1 MLQEKLGTS
10 ADIESVKS
18 VRKGSQTEAVS
29 PVKGPRHGLRV
40 KSMDGED
47 VTLEELLILKCKLC
61 KFHFSM
67 ESRETAKETK
77 RTALLELIEIMDG
90 ESSEPGV

>member
-1 MLQEKLGTS
+1 M
-10 ADIESVKS
+10 A
-18 VRKGSQTEAVS
+18 S
-29 PVKGPRHGLRV
+29 PIKGPRYGLRV